1 MNIRGVGLEKVL
13 TTRALAAVALVLGGL
28 AAVAGRPRP
37 NGDTRVDIDEL
48 ARAVEHEEDHVSAL
62 QLAQWIRDRRPG
74 VRVIDVR
81 SDSEYI
87 VYHIPSAEWIP
98 LTKLRTTRFDTEE
111 TIVLYSEGGVHAAQ
125 GWFFLRASGLR
136 HVYFLQGGL
145 EEWDDDVLR
154 PHLAADATPAQR
166 AAFDAATPLS
176 HYFGGMPTVNA
187 ADRPDKGNPRAR
199 RRRWC

>member
-1 MNIRGVGLEKVL
+1 MSIRGVTFEKVL
-13 TTRALAAVALVLGGL
+13 TTRALAAMALVLGGL

-48 ARAVEHEEDHVSAL
+48 AHAVEHEEDHVSAL
-62 QLAQWIRDRRPG
+62 QLAQWIRDKRPG

-87 VYHIPSAEWIP
+87 VSHIPSAEWVP
-98 LTKLRTTRFDTEE
+98 LTKLRTTRFDTGE
-111 TIVLYSEGGVHAAQ
+111 TVVLYSEGGVHAAQ

-145 EEWDDDVLR
+145 EEWEDAVLR
-154 PHLAADATPAQR
+154 PQLAGDATPAQR
-166 AAFDAATPLS
+166 AAFDAAMPLS
-176 HYFGGMPTVNA
+176 HYFGGIPTVNVPDR
-187 ADRPDKGNPRAR
+187 ADKANPRTR